1 MYILLYRISSATSNL
16 FVYRA
21 YEKEFIENWQQF
33 DAAHEKFLAAPVG
46 ADSNSL
52 ITFREQIDL
61 SKRSRSGLIFL
72 SL

>member
-1 MYILLYRISSATSNL
+1 MHTNL
-16 FVYRA
+16 SRFDNVMSDPFVYRA

-61 SKRSRSGLIFL
+61 SMRPLPIL
-72 SL
+72 YP